1 MHKKETSQWGLDEME
16 KMLKESMKNLSNS
29 L

>member
-1 MHKKETSQWGLDEME
+1 MLRKGTSQWDLDEME
-16 KMLKESMKNLSNS
+16 KMLKESMEYLTNS